1 MKAIVVCNEKGR
13 IIAVSRQQPAE
24 QQPAETE
31 DGGGVLSIRHDP
43 DAGQLVYELDL
54 PEGME
59 KESNLIGRLQVD
71 LSDRIPR
78 LVRVSGDR
86 NLC

>member
-1 MKAIVVCNEKGR
+1 MKVIVVYNEKGR
-13 IIAVSRQQPAE
+13 IIAISRQRPAE
-24 QQPAETE
+24 SE
-31 DGGGVLSIRHDP
+31 DESGVLPIRPDP

-54 PEGME
+54 PESME
-59 KESNLIGRLQVD
+59 KESNLIGRLRVV

-86 NLC
+86 DLC

>member
-31 DGGGVLSIRHDP
+31 DGSGVLSIKHDP
-43 DAGQLVYELDL
+43 DAGQLLYELDL
-54 PEGME
+54 PESME
-59 KESNLIGRLQVD
+59 KESDLLERLRVD
-71 LSDRIPR
+71 LSGKIPR
-78 LVRVSGDR
+78 LVRVSGD
-86 NLC
+86 

>member
-31 DGGGVLSIRHDP
+31 DGSGVLPIRHDP
-43 DAGQLVYELDL
+43 DAGQLLYELDL
-54 PEGME
+54 PESME
-59 KESNLIGRLQVD
+59 KESNLIGRVRVD
-71 LSDRIPR
+71 LSGKIPC
-78 LVRVSGDR
+78 LVRTSGD
-86 NLC
+86 